1 MPLKNIQVRCSFMKF
16 CPKCE
21 KRMKPRIEEG
31 ILSCPKCGL
40 ISQREDK
47 SESRVRPILG
57 PPGSLKIMDAENEL
71 DGLPTTTIDCSRCGN
86 DMAFWWMLQTRS
98 ADEPTTQFYRC
109 TKCTHTWRNYG

>member
-1 MPLKNIQVRCSFMKF
+1 MKF

-21 KRMKPRIEEG
+21 GRMKPKIEEG

-40 ISQREDK
+40 IVEREEEKTQTKGNLIQNAEGFSQ
-47 SESRVRPILG
+47 S
-57 PPGSLKIMDAENEL
+57 SLKIIEAEKGLDA
-71 DGLPTTTIDCSRCGN
+71 LPTTTIDCPKCGN

-109 TKCTHTWRNYG
+109 TKCTHTWRNYS

>member
-1 MPLKNIQVRCSFMKF
+1 MKF

-21 KRMKPRIEEG
+21 KRMKSRIEDG

-40 ISQREDK
+40 ITEREEK
-47 SESRVRPILG
+47 SEGKVDLIRD
-57 PPGSLKIMDAENEL
+57 PPGSLKIMEGDDLDA
-71 DGLPTTTIDCSRCGN
+71 LPTTTIDCSRCGN

-109 TKCTHTWRNYG
+109 TRCTHTWRNYG

>member
-1 MPLKNIQVRCSFMKF
+1 MKF

-40 ISQREDK
+40 IAQREDK
-47 SESRVRPILG
+47 SEGKVNLIRD
-57 PPGSLKIMDAENEL
+57 PPGSLKIMEAEEEL
-71 DGLPTTTIDCSRCGN
+71 DTLPTTTIDCSRCGN

>member
-1 MPLKNIQVRCSFMKF
+1 VKF

-31 ILSCPKCGL
+31 ILSCPECGL
-40 ISQREDK
+40 IAEREEKPVDFI
-47 SESRVRPILG
+47 RD
-57 PPGSLKIMDAENEL
+57 PPRSVKIMEAEKVLDA
-71 DGLPTTTIDCSRCGN
+71 LPTTTIDCSRCGN

>member
-1 MPLKNIQVRCSFMKF
+1 MMPSKKQLRCSIVKF

-21 KRMKPRIEEG
+21 KRMKPRIEED

-40 ISQREDK
+40 IAQREEK
-47 SESRVRPILG
+47 SEVNLIRD
-57 PPGSLKIMDAENEL
+57 PPGSLKIMEAEKGLDA
-71 DGLPTTTIDCSRCGN
+71 LPTTTIDCSRCGN
-86 DMAFWWMLQTRS
+86 DVAFWWMLQTRS

>member
-1 MPLKNIQVRCSFMKF
+1 MMRSKKQLRCSIVKF

-21 KRMKPRIEEG
+21 KRMKPRIEED

-40 ISQREDK
+40 IAQREEK
-47 SESRVRPILG
+47 SEVNLIRD
-57 PPGSLKIMDAENEL
+57 PPGSLKIMEVEKGLDA
-71 DGLPTTTIDCSRCGN
+71 LPTTTIDCSKCGN